1 MPYDGTGVY
10 RPLLSPTFPAVG
22 GTVIQADH
30 YNAVINDIAAGLT
43 NAVKRDGQGPW
54 TGAQNAGGKKITN
67 LGEGTLDAD
76 ATTLKQLRDLVASG
90 TGTLTTNTMVA
101 PAAGEARVGATYTGL
116 EPVYLFSNSVSY
128 GLYSTTGGV
137 LIDYERATGKK
148 RLGGT
153 IDIATLVKN
162 DSGTYGINISGNAAT
177 ASAATTATTA
187 ATATTAT
194 TATTAATATN
204 ALQLGGIVAASYALK
219 TDTAPNSLKFAGM
232 EIRVGVTT
240 GSANCVFSTPFP
252 NACLHVISSHNT
264 TDAGAAYGEV
274 AFVNDSTVTR
284 FGFSFMVGTVA
295 AHPYHYIAFGN

>member
-1 MPYDGTGVY
+1 MSYDGTGVY
-10 RPLLSPTFPAVG
+10 RPPLSPTFPAVG

-30 YNAVINDIAAGLT
+30 YNAVINDIAAALT
-43 NAVKRDGQGPW
+43 NTVKRDGQGPW

-137 LIDYERATGKK
+137 LFDYERATGKK

-162 DSGTYGINISGNAAT
+162 DAGTYGINISGNAAT

-187 ATATTAT
+187 T
-194 TATTAATATN
+194 TATN

-240 GSANCVFSTPFP
+240 GSADCVFSTPFP
-252 NACLHVISSHNT
+252 NACLHVIASRNA
-264 TDAGAAYGEV
+264 TDAGVASGDA

-284 FGFSFMVGTVA
+284 FGFSFKVGTNA
-295 AHPYHYIAFGN
+295 SYPLHYIALGN

>member
-10 RPLLSPTFPAVG
+10 RPPLSPTFPAVG

-90 TGTLTTNTMVA
+90 TGTITTNTMVA

-187 ATATTAT
+187 ATAT
-194 TATTAATATN
+194 N

-252 NACLHVISSHNT
+252 NACLHVISSRNA
-264 TDAGAAYGEV
+264 TDAGAASGY
-274 AFVNDSTVTR
+274 ATFVNDSTVTR